1 MVENI
6 ICFLIVIGIATS
18 LVTPPNFKG
27 NNKTSGVILVIATK
41 KINNGSIDSVFFNSY
56 LTFIKK

>member
-1 MVENI
+1 M
-6 ICFLIVIGIATS
+6 IGIATS